1 MTYPS
6 RVSQY
11 REIQVMSASPA
22 RLTVLLFE
30 HLEVVMRR
38 AQTAMRN
45 EQVEL
50 RVENMGKARAIVS
63 ELLTTLDIDNGGAIA
78 IDLSMLY
85 GFLLAEMVDVGIR
98 RDAMRL
104 SRLIGIVNTLGTAFA
119 DALSAGAAAG
129 SRKVPV
135 LLTSP
140 GALPA
145 ATADELRR
153 LRPASITILGGA
165 NAVSAA
171 VEAALRPLSSGAVTR
186 VSGVDRYA
194 TSAAVSKD
202 AFSAAKT
209 VYLATGAGFPDAL
222 AGIPAAGRDQAP
234 LLLVEPSCMPA
245 ASPGR

>member
-38 AQTAMRN
+38 AQTAMRSD
-45 EQVEL
+45 QVEL

-98 RDAMRL
+98 RDVTRL
-104 SRLIGIVNTLGTAFA
+104 SRLIGIVNTLSTAFS
-119 DALSAGAAAG
+119 DAAKQVDDVAS
-129 SRKVPV
+129 VP
-135 LLTSP
+135 L
-140 GALPA
+140 A
-145 ATADELRR
+145 ATA
-153 LRPASITILGGA
+153 
-165 NAVSAA
+165 
-171 VEAALRPLSSGAVTR
+171 
-186 VSGVDRYA
+186 
-194 TSAAVSKD
+194 
-202 AFSAAKT
+202 
-209 VYLATGAGFPDAL
+209 
-222 AGIPAAGRDQAP
+222 
-234 LLLVEPSCMPA
+234 
-245 ASPGR
+245 

>member
-119 DALSAGAAAG
+119 DAA
-129 SRKVPV
+129 KQVDD
-135 LLTSP
+135 
-140 GALPA
+140 A
-145 ATADELRR
+145 ATAPL
-153 LRPASITILGGA
+153 
-165 NAVSAA
+165 AA
-171 VEAALRPLSSGAVTR
+171 TA
-186 VSGVDRYA
+186 
-194 TSAAVSKD
+194 
-202 AFSAAKT
+202 
-209 VYLATGAGFPDAL
+209 
-222 AGIPAAGRDQAP
+222 
-234 LLLVEPSCMPA
+234 
-245 ASPGR
+245 